1 MTGLENI
8 VEQILQEANTSA
20 EKIKN
25 NAKSEADTI
34 IAKANSDAAKIM
46 AQTDEK
52 ISIEK
57 SSGESRAKSSSD
69 LKKRQAILKAKQE
82 IINSVV
88 DKAYA
93 KLLDLPDDKYFEII
107 EKCLEKSVQAKTGEI
122 YFSARDIARLPK
134 DMAARVD
141 KIAGAKG
148 GKLTI
153 ANEHK
158 NIDSGF
164 VLVYGG
170 IEENCSF
177 KAMFNADKEKLAD
190 KVHTF
195 LFIDK

>member
-8 VEQILQEANTSA
+8 VEQILREANTSA
-20 EKIKN
+20 EKIIN
-25 NAKSEADTI
+25 NAKSEADAI
-34 IAKANSDAAKIM
+34 IAKANADAAKIM

-107 EKCLEKSVQAKTGEI
+107 EKCLEKSVQAKDGEI
-122 YFSARDIARLPK
+122 YFSGRDIDRLPK
-134 DMAARVD
+134 DMSARVE
-141 KIAGAKG
+141 KIANAKG

-153 ANEHK
+153 SKEHK